1 MGKSIES
8 LAQLRGDQVVPIE
21 DAEVC
26 IDFSH
31 PTGVLDHVSWA
42 AAHQKSIIIGTTGW
56 EKDGKA
62 VHDCVENSSI
72 AALFSPNF
80 SLGVACF
87 NHLLLQARALLKDYD
102 VAGVEYHHNHKQD
115 APSGTAIA
123 MARAL
128 KMPAPFAS
136 VRCGRIPGKHEV
148 IFDSPFDSITLVH
161 EAHNRESFAAGALT
175 AAHWIQ
181 DKTGWYTLDDM
192 LRDLYSAHYAL

>member
-1 MGKSIES
+1 MGKSVER
-8 LAQLRGDQVVPIE
+8 LAKLRDDQIVAPE
-21 DAEVC
+21 DADIC

-31 PTGVLDHVSWA
+31 HTVVLSHVQWA

-56 EKDGKA
+56 EKDEKA
-62 VHDCVENSSI
+62 ARACIEKSSI

-87 NHLLLQARALLKDYD
+87 TQLLHLARALLKDYD
-102 VAGVEYHHNHKQD
+102 VAGVEYHHNQKQD

-136 VRCGRIPGKHEV
+136 VRCGHIPGKHEV
-148 IFDSPFDSITLVH
+148 IFDSPLDSITLIH
-161 EAHNRESFAAGALT
+161 EAHNRDSFAAGALT

-181 DKTGWYTLDDM
+181 GKTGWYTLDDM